1 MASENSWRT
10 DVDQQLG
17 VLSTEV
23 SGIKTQLRDHGQML
37 GKIFSRLDEVAGR
50 QGPGIGQILTITL
63 TGGGIVSLAAAA
75 ITVLVTSFVSPA
87 MTRLESQSQ
96 HLNAVVSQLLDE
108 RVDEFKRLKKSE
120 REVLDERLSRLE
132 EKVSRKSLAWA
143 PTVSAD

>member
-1 MASENSWRT
+1 MPNENSWRT

-23 SGIKTQLRDHGQML
+23 SGIKTQLRDQGQML

-87 MTRLESQSQ
+87 MTRLESKGE
-96 HLNAVVSQLLDE
+96 HLNAVVSQLLVE
-108 RVDEFKRLKKSE
+108 RIDEFKRLKTAE
-120 REVLDERLSRLE
+120 RDGFDERLRRLE
-132 EKVSRKSLAWA
+132 ARIERKGLAWT
-143 PTVSAD
+143 PSVSAN

>member
-23 SGIKTQLRDHGQML
+23 SGIKTQLRDQGQML

-50 QGPGIGQILTITL
+50 QGPGIGQILTTTL
-63 TGGGIVSLAAAA
+63 TILGIVGGAATG
-75 ITVLVTSFVSPA
+75 ITILVTSFVSP
-87 MTRLESQSQ
+87 TLTKLETQGT

-120 REVLDERLSRLE
+120 REVLDERLTRLE
-132 EKVSRKSLAWA
+132 EKVARKSLAWA